1 MKQFHYTIQTLIRD
15 RRSCVIKVI
24 SLSLG
29 LLVSI
34 ILFSRVAFELSYDNC
49 FQDVDNLYI
58 VKTEWIKDGVIKGNA
73 GSISL
78 CAIYFVSCI
87 QVLFSIVQWY
97 VLNRS

>member
-34 ILFSRVAFELSYDNC
+34 ILFSRVAFELSYDN
-49 FQDVDNLYI
+49 
-58 VKTEWIKDGVIKGNA
+58 
-73 GSISL
+73 
-78 CAIYFVSCI
+78 
-87 QVLFSIVQWY
+87 
-97 VLNRS
+97 

>member
-49 FQDVDNLYI
+49 FTRFRFLQMIL
-58 VKTEWIKDGVIKGNA
+58 
-73 GSISL
+73 
-78 CAIYFVSCI
+78 
-87 QVLFSIVQWY
+87 
-97 VLNRS
+97 

>member
-49 FQDVDNLYI
+49 FQDVDNL
-58 VKTEWIKDGVIKGNA
+58 
-73 GSISL
+73 
-78 CAIYFVSCI
+78 
-87 QVLFSIVQWY
+87 
-97 VLNRS
+97 

>member
-58 VKTEWIKDGVIKGNA
+58 VKTEWIKDA
-73 GSISL
+73 P
-78 CAIYFVSCI
+78 APPR
-87 QVLFSIVQWY
+87 
-97 VLNRS
+97 RSPKWPKFWLSVPAAWWTARRSS